1 MAQDD
6 PRGGPRPTVSLAD
19 ALVSLAALAP
29 RDAAAREGI
38 LDLLG
43 LRRAA
48 VPDTSAPAQPME
60 PVPTPAPTA
69 PGTVVSAPQGAVVRG
84 PDRPAE
90 PLPATLVR
98 AARAAPAR
106 PDWLLPASGEPL
118 PRASAST
125 ASAAPAPIF
134 APLQARGI
142 YTAALSTWVREGDPD
157 VTLAIRERGAGRPLR
172 AIPLVPR
179 RTLRRGVQLLLDDG
193 PAMAPFVADV
203 RRLDE
208 SLAALFGDGQI
219 ERLFFWRCPTRGVRA
234 GLRSRSRPWRPPPRG
249 VPVLVASE
257 FGIAL
262 AADEDAAPPAEWLRF
277 AREVKAEGHRV
288 VGLVPFAPERW
299 PADLADAV
307 TFVHWSEQTI
317 AGAVHRATREA
328 QREAAR

>member
-1 MAQDD
+1 MAQED
-6 PRGGPRPTVSLAD
+6 PRDGPRPTVSLAD
-19 ALVSLAALAP
+19 ALLALAALAP
-29 RDAAAREGI
+29 RDAAAREAV

-48 VPDTSAPAQPME
+48 APDRSDQAPPVE
-60 PVPTPAPTA
+60 PVPAPAPTA
-69 PGTVVSAPQGAVVRG
+69 PGTAVSAPQGAFVRG

-90 PLPATLVR
+90 PVLATLVR
-98 AARAAPAR
+98 AARTAPAR
-106 PDWLLPASGEPL
+106 PDWLLPASAETL
-118 PRASAST
+118 ARASAST
-125 ASAAPAPIF
+125 ASAAPPPIF

-142 YTAALSTWVREGDPD
+142 YTAALSTWVREGEPD
-157 VTLAIRERGAGRPLR
+157 VALAIGECCAGRPLR

-219 ERLFFWRCPTRGVRA
+219 ERLFFARCPTRGVRA
-234 GLRSRSRPWRPPPRG
+234 GLRTRSRTWRPPPRG

-257 FGIAL
+257 FGIAE
-262 AADEDAAPPAEWLRF
+262 APDDDAAASAEWLRF
-277 AREVKAEGHRV
+277 AGDVKAEGHRV
-288 VGLVPFAPERW
+288 VGLVPFAADRW
-299 PADLADAV
+299 PAALADAV